1 MRSYQSQNRSKD
13 YCFCVFEEL
22 NVKSV
27 NNFNFCVR
35 LLSSVGFLCLL
46 LATDTARAQ
55 SRYVLTDLGTL
66 GGENRATYALGINN
80 RGEVVGQADV
90 PGSTFSFHAFL
101 YKGGK
106 MQDLGTLG
114 GAYSTAKSINKSG
127 ETVGDSSDSTSGF
140 SAFFYR

>member
-66 GGENRATYALGINN
+66 GGENRATCPRNQQSG
-80 RGEVVGQADV
+80 RGSRPSRCPRQHVF
-90 PGSTFSFHAFL
+90 FSRL
-101 YKGGK
+101 S
-106 MQDLGTLG
+106 L
-114 GAYSTAKSINKSG
+114 
-127 ETVGDSSDSTSGF
+127 
-140 SAFFYR
+140 